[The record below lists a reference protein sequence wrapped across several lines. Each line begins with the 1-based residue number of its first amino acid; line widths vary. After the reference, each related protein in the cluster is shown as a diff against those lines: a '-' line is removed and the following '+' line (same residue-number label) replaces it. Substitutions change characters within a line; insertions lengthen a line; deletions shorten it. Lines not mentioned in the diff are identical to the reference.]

1 MHSEVMRSEVM
12 GLLIVTT
19 DFGVIPTGFGVIPTG
34 LIGDIPD

>member
-1 MHSEVMRSEVM
+1 MHSEVLRSEVM

-19 DFGVIPTGFGVIPTG
+19 DFGVIPTG